1 MASDLRPRSADNHE
15 RQSALLRSVASPS
28 DTPSSP
34 YRCCNTVITAVV
46 RGTMTEEAKEETTAV
61 ASDETIKAVAERLR
75 FFFSDAN
82 VRADTF
88 LRKEILKAEEGKGHV
103 AIETLLRFNSIKQ
116 HTSDPA
122 VVVAAAQ
129 TLPDNLV
136 VGDDEKS
143 IARVTPFTLKM
154 MDDNI
159 PLSLYITNLPITED
173 NKYPPDTMKKVR
185 TLFEPYGEVALVK
198 LRFKRA
204 EGGEKGSVA
213 IGGAFVEFS
222 SKDGLEKAAEEV
234 LTTKDGETV
243 EPKKKLTVG
252 DNTLEVVTMKEWL
265 ESKKK
270 KKNVTPDSSKKRD
283 RDEPVA
289 FEELK
294 IDWKPGC
301 VVRLKGLNTEAC
313 DREAIRDA
321 VCKAMGITEQGSKD
335 LGIYADYSRGQ
346 TEGAIRFNEPGESI
360 AELTAKL
367 SSGDVE
373 IAGAKVE
380 SASILE
386 GDEESKYWADFIAF
400 KNKQLKHR
408 AEEKASKKRS
418 RR

>member
-1 MASDLRPRSADNHE
+1 
-15 RQSALLRSVASPS
+15 
-28 DTPSSP
+28 
-34 YRCCNTVITAVV
+34 
-46 RGTMTEEAKEETTAV
+46 MTEEAKEETTAV

-204 EGGEKGSVA
+204 EGGGKGSVA

-270 KKNVTPDSSKKRD
+270 KKNDTPDSSKKRD